1 MSATGPTSYTFEQFL
16 NVRSAYSASFSPDGT
31 LLTFLSDISG
41 VAEVWSVPVSV
52 YSATPAWPQQLTFRG
67 ERNSAAKFSPT
78 GDALLISGDTGGA
91 ERTQLFLVR
100 PDGTGFTQITDRP
113 EVIYTFG
120 DWSAD
125 GQRICYST
133 NERDARYFDI
143 YDRDIHVEADSGSI
157 SLSEPRRI
165 FQHDGTNHAL
175 SYSPDGTHMLIE
187 RTESNT
193 RNALFLVDIATGE
206 ARRLTPEIDAGPA
219 EHSHVH
225 WSADGAGLYL
235 LSNRD
240 RQFLSPAYLD
250 IATTDLTYLREDQWD
265 AEELALTH
273 DGSRLALV
281 TNEDGYSRLDLFDI
295 SGGWEKRRALPT
307 PELRRGVIREITWA
321 RDGALFA
328 FTLDA
333 EDDNADVWV
342 WDLNEQALWR
352 ATRSARGGLP
362 REAFIAPSL
371 VRFPTFDGREIP
383 AFFFAPPDVEPRNLP
398 VIVYVHGG
406 PESQFRP
413 AFNPILQ
420 YLVNHGYGVLAPNV
434 RGSTGYGFEYQ
445 SLDDIR
451 LRMDSVADLRSA
463 ALWLAESGTADPK
476 RIAIMGRS
484 YGGFMVLAAVTTY
497 PDLWAAAVDIVGI
510 ANWVSFLE
518 HTGPWRRKW
527 RETEYG
533 SLENDRDFL
542 EAISP
547 IRHVERI
554 TAPLFVVH
562 GANDPRVPVGE
573 AEQIVAA
580 LRTRNVPVEY
590 LRFEDEGHQFAKR
603 SSNLATYPAVAR
615 FLDAYTRT
623 R

>member
-1 MSATGPTSYTFEQFL
+1 MSATGSTRPTFEQFL
-16 NVRSAYSASFSPDGT
+16 NVRSAHSASFSPDGT

-52 YSATPAWPQQLTFRG
+52 YSATPAWPLQLTFRG
-67 ERNSAAKFSPT
+67 ERNSAAKFSPS
-78 GDALLISGDTGGA
+78 GDALLITGDTGGA

-100 PDGTGFTQITDRP
+100 PDGTGFTQVSDRP
-113 EVIYTFG
+113 EVIYQFG

-125 GQRICYST
+125 GRRICYAS

-143 YDRDIHVEADSGSI
+143 YEREIAMGPDTTDL
-157 SLSEPRRI
+157 SLPEPRRV
-165 FQHDGTNHAL
+165 FQHDGTNNAI
-175 SYSPDGTHMLIE
+175 SFSPDGTHILIE

-193 RNALFLVDIATGE
+193 RNALLLVDIATGE
-206 ARRLTPEIDAGPA
+206 ARRLTPEIDTGPA

-225 WSADGAGLYL
+225 WSAGGAGLYL
-235 LSNRD
+235 LSNRG
-240 RQFLSPAYLD
+240 RQFLSPAYLN
-250 IATTDLTYLREDQWD
+250 ISTTELTYLREDQWD
-265 AEELALTH
+265 AEDLALSH
-273 DGSRLALV
+273 DGSRLAFV

-295 SGGWEKRRALPT
+295 SGGWEKRHTLPT
-307 PELRRGVIREITWA
+307 PELRRGVISEITWS
-321 RDGALFA
+321 RDGAFFA

-333 EDDNADVWV
+333 ENDNPDIWV

-362 REAFIAPSL
+362 PDIFIAPSL
-371 VRFPTFDGREIP
+371 IRYPTFDGREIP
-383 AFFFAPPDVEPRNLP
+383 AFFYAPPGVEPRNLP
-398 VIVYVHGG
+398 VILYVHGG

-518 HTGPWRRKW
+518 NTGPWRRKW

-542 EAISP
+542 EEISP
-547 IRHVERI
+547 IRHVQRI

-580 LRTRNVPVEY
+580 LRAREVPVEY

-615 FLDAYTRT
+615 FLDAYLR
-623 R
+623 

>member
-1 MSATGPTSYTFEQFL
+1 MTATGHNEYSFEQFL
-16 NVRSAYSASFSPDGT
+16 NVRTAHSASFSPDGT
-31 LLTFLSDISG
+31 LLTFLSDITG

-67 ERNSAAKFSPT
+67 ERTAAAKFSPT
-78 GDALLISGDTGGA
+78 GDALLVTGDTGGA

-100 PDGTGFTQITDRP
+100 PDGAAFTSLTDHP
-113 EVIYTFG
+113 EVIYQFG

-125 GQRICYST
+125 GRRICYAS
-133 NERDARYFDI
+133 NERDPRYFDI
-143 YDRDIHVEADSGSI
+143 YEREVRIGADSES
-157 SLSEPRRI
+157 STLPEPRRI
-165 FQHDGTNHAL
+165 FQHDGTHSAIG
-175 SYSPDGTHMLIE
+175 YQPDGTHVLFE

-193 RNALFLVDIATGE
+193 RNALLLVEIATGE
-206 ARRLTPEIDAGPA
+206 ARRLTPELDAGPA
-219 EHSHVH
+219 EHAFVH

-235 LSNRD
+235 LSNRG

-250 IATTDLTYLREDQWD
+250 VATTELTYLREDQWD

-295 SGGWEKRRALPT
+295 SGGWEKRRTLPT
-307 PELRRGVIREITWA
+307 PELRRGVIREVSWS
-321 RDGALFA
+321 RDGALLA

-333 EDDNADVWV
+333 EDDNPDVWV

-362 REAFIAPSL
+362 REAFVAPSL
-371 VRFPTFDGREIP
+371 VHYPTFDGRQIP
-383 AFFFAPPDVEPRNLP
+383 AFFYAPPGAEPRNLP
-398 VIVYVHGG
+398 VVVYVHGG

-497 PDLWAAAVDIVGI
+497 PDLWAAGVDIVGI

-580 LRTRNVPVEY
+580 QRARNVPVEY

-603 SSNLATYPAVAR
+603 SSNLATYPAIAR
-615 FLDAYTRT
+615 FLDTYVR
-623 R
+623 

>member
-1 MSATGPTSYTFEQFL
+1 
-16 NVRSAYSASFSPDGT
+16 
-31 LLTFLSDISG
+31 I
-41 VAEVWSVPVSV
+41 
-52 YSATPAWPQQLTFRG
+52 
-67 ERNSAAKFSPT
+67 
-78 GDALLISGDTGGA
+78 LLITGDTGGA
-91 ERTQLFLVR
+91 ERTQFFLIR
-100 PDGTGFTQITDRP
+100 SDGTGFTPLTDRP
-113 EVIYTFG
+113 DVIYQFG

-125 GQRICYST
+125 GQRICYAS

-143 YDRDIHVEADSGSI
+143 YEREIHVDADSGSN
-157 SLSEPRRI
+157 SLPEPRRI
-165 FQHDGTNHAL
+165 YQHDGTNSAIN
-175 SYSPDGTHMLIE
+175 YSPDGKFILIE

-193 RNALFLVDIATGE
+193 RNALLLIDIATGE

-235 LSNRD
+235 LSNRG
-240 RQFLSPAYLD
+240 RQFLSLAYLD
-250 IATTDLTYLREDQWD
+250 IATADLIYLREDQWD

-273 DGSRLALV
+273 DGSHLALV
-281 TNEDGYSRLDLFDI
+281 TNDDGYSRLSLFDI
-295 SGGWEKRRALPT
+295 SGGWENHRDLPT
-307 PELRRGVIREITWA
+307 PELRRGVIREVSWS
-321 RDGALFA
+321 RDGALLA

-333 EDDNADVWV
+333 EDDTPDVWV

-362 REAFIAPSL
+362 HDAFIAPSL
-371 VRFPTFDGREIP
+371 VRFPTFDGRQIP
-383 AFFFAPPDVEPRNLP
+383 AFFYAPPGVEPRNLP
-398 VIVYVHGG
+398 VILYVHGG

-476 RIAIMGRS
+476 HIAIMGRS

-497 PDLWAAAVDIVGI
+497 PDLWAAGVDIVGI

-518 HTGPWRRKW
+518 HTGRWRRKW

-533 SLENDRDFL
+533 SLENDREFL
-542 EAISP
+542 EEISP

-573 AEQIVAA
+573 AEQVVAA
-580 LRTRNVPVEY
+580 LRVRDVPVEY

-615 FLDAYTRT
+615 FLDAYLR
-623 R
+623 